1 VTVGVDAEA
10 DSRFTVAARIP
21 SLAARIE
28 PSNVIETFLD
38 RLHEAREV
46 SVYGSIERLVQAGE
60 AVGLDANTLMKMLDQ
75 GMTFQELLEL
85 IEAKMECLQ
94 KTA

>member
-1 VTVGVDAEA
+1 M
-10 DSRFTVAARIP
+10 AART
-21 SLAARIE
+21 E

-46 SVYGSIERLVQAGE
+46 SVYDSIERLVKAGE
-60 AVGLDANTLMKMLDQ
+60 AVGLDAKTLIRMLDQ

-85 IEAKMECLQ
+85 IEAKMEYLQ